1 MRSAQ
6 SNDLPSSVAR
16 VAAVLGAFGPRDTEL
31 GISELARR
39 TGLPKSTVHRLAQ
52 ELVRCRLL
60 ERSASS
66 LRLGLWLFEL
76 GGLVTQQRD
85 LRDIAMPYMSDLREA
100 TGQTVH
106 LAVLEGTDVVYIHIL
121 PSKDAPR
128 MPSRIGGRVSA
139 HATGVGK
146 AMLAF
151 SPPETVDA
159 VIAKGLPPVG
169 PRTIT
174 AAGLLRRQLGRIRTT
189 GVAFDQEESGPGIV
203 CAASPLLGPDGLP
216 RAAISVSGWGGR
228 LNVNRIAIAVRTT
241 SLALA
246 RELSP

>member
-1 MRSAQ
+1 
-6 SNDLPSSVAR
+6 
-16 VAAVLGAFGPRDTEL
+16 VAAVLAAFGPRDTAL
-31 GISELARR
+31 GTSELARR
-39 TGLPKSTVHRLAQ
+39 TGLPKSTVHRLTQ
-52 ELVRCRLL
+52 ELVRHRLL
-60 ERSASS
+60 EHSGTA
-66 LRLGLWLFEL
+66 LRLGLRLFEL

-85 LRDIAMPYMSDLREA
+85 LRDVALPYMSDLQEA
-100 TGQTVH
+100 TRQTVH
-106 LAVLEGTDVVYIHIL
+106 LAVLEGTDVVYIQIL
-121 PSKDAPR
+121 RSKDAPR
-128 MPSRIGGRVSA
+128 MPSRIGGRVPA

-159 VIAKGLPPVG
+159 VIAAGLDPVG

-174 AAGLLRRQLGRIRTT
+174 APGLLRRQLSRIRTA
-189 GVAFDQEESGPGIV
+189 GVAFDQEESGPGVV

-216 RAAISVSGWGGR
+216 RAAVSVSGWGGR
-228 LNVNRIAIAVRTT
+228 LNVNRIATAVRTT